1 MSAGLLR
8 DAVEAIRE
16 DQPGR
21 DEAEQ
26 EFYLAVAEWLDYM
39 AEQAA
44 RLDELRVAQED
55 RSKQQRQA
63 LIVARAYLGRDA

>member
-1 MSAGLLR
+1 M
-8 DAVEAIRE
+8 
-16 DQPGR
+16 
-21 DEAEQ
+21 
-26 EFYLAVAEWLDYM
+26 AEWLDYM